1 MQDDKYG
8 VELQIQLISVNDVD
22 IKNEIT
28 DITIA
33 LMMEWVDDRL
43 KWTPTD
49 YRHGQKWKLLQSK
62 IFKFNWNL
70 KQMKNSVLE
79 PTKTNFWYLC
89 IKGENLATEYWTY

>member
-49 YRHGQKWKLLQSK
+49 YRHGQK
-62 IFKFNWNL
+62 
-70 KQMKNSVLE
+70 
-79 PTKTNFWYLC
+79 
-89 IKGENLATEYWTY
+89 